1 MRNVALTTGSTSALQ
16 IRPSIVSIAQV
27 AFAAADLALS
37 EGYGFKA
44 LKVPVFQLN
53 STFALVEIVTFPC
66 SRIPAVSL

>member
-27 AFAAADLALS
+27 IFAAADLALTDLS

-44 LKVPVFQLN
+44 LKVPAFLLN
-53 STFALVEIVTFPC
+53 STFAV
-66 SRIPAVSL
+66 SRDCYSPLQ